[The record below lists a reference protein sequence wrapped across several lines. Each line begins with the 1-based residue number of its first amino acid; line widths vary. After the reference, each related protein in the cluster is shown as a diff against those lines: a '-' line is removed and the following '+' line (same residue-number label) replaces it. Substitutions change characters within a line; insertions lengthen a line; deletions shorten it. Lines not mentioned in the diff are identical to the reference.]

1 MHYVCIYKKYMR
13 AWIFKKESSEAQ
25 NLGQNYLYN
34 INYACMLSFTNT
46 NIIYNNNVY
55 EKIIQRYMI
64 IAHLHATEN
73 KRVSAR

>member
-1 MHYVCIYKKYMR
+1 MYILKKHMR

-34 INYACMLSFTNT
+34 IIDACMLSFTNT
-46 NIIYNNNVY
+46 NIVIYNNNVY

-64 IAHLHATEN
+64 ITHWHATEN
-73 KRVSAR
+73 KKVAAR